1 MQWFE
6 TPIDSPIVI
15 IVTVLYFIASAVET
29 FDIRIIQAQRDG
41 LDIESP
47 PRWIGLVYWLC
58 WLLFIFLVLL
68 NWKYAIIV
76 YVIRF
81 ILKVLPV
88 LEIIGNVLMS
98 PFKSNKK

>member
-6 TPIDSPIVI
+6 TPIESPII
-15 IVTVLYFIASAVET
+15 IILTIVYFIASAVET
-29 FDIRIIQAQRDG
+29 LDIRIIQAQRDG
-41 LDIESP
+41 LDIESL

-58 WLLFIFLVLL
+58 WLLFIMLVLL
-68 NWKYAIIV
+68 NWKYAIFV
-76 YVIRF
+76 YVVRF

>member
-1 MQWFE
+1 MNWFE

-15 IVTVLYFIASAVET
+15 AVTIVYFIASAVET
-29 FDIRIIQAQRDG
+29 LDIRILQAQRDG
-41 LDIESP
+41 IDIESFP
-47 PRWIGLVYWLC
+47 KWIGLVYWLC
-58 WLLFIFLVLL
+58 WILFIILVLL
-68 NWKYAIIV
+68 NWKFAIIV